1 MALDIDPNRVGR
13 GVKIDQAKRSAGPNG
28 FIDESRFQSPAG
40 MGVDPRARALNSST
54 ADANYQRSLAG
65 GSWSADAAE
74 RGQQQRDFH
83 QTDDFK
89 KYWNALDPATQLKEQ
104 AGTEAYKFRQNLG
117 EMQGDARNDIK
128 AQAGQA
134 LDEGIRNTRQ
144 GANSRGLLYS
154 GLRQGAEQGMRG
166 RIANAMASQ
175 MSQSNRGLANEAD
188 AKDRAVASMGLASA
202 QQAQDASSRASEMS
216 VQNSIYRAQQM
227 QQLSGAVGYGF
238 GLASGGG
245 GDKKTDSGLVTSN
258 YDKYGGGSY
267 GGGR

>member
-1 MALDIDPNRVGR
+1 MALDIDPNKAGR
-13 GVKIDQAKRSAGPNG
+13 GAKIDQAKRSAGPNG
-28 FIDESRFQSPAG
+28 LIDESQFQSPSG
-40 MGVDPRARALNSST
+40 MGVDPRARALNAST
-54 ADANYQRSLAG
+54 ADRNYQSSLVG
-65 GSWSADAAE
+65 GRWSADAAE

-117 EMQGDARNDIK
+117 GMQNEAQDDIK
-128 AQAGQA
+128 SQAGQA
-134 LDEGIRNTRQ
+134 LDEGIRSTRQ

-154 GLRQGAEQGMRG
+154 GLRQGAEQGVRG
-166 RIANAMASQ
+166 RVANAMAGQ
-175 MSQSNRGLANEAD
+175 ISQSNRGLANEAD

-202 QQAQDASSRASEMS
+202 QQAQDAASRASEMS
-216 VQNSIYRAQQM
+216 AQNAIGRAQQM
-227 QQLSGAVGYGF
+227 QQLSGLIGYGF
-238 GLASGGG
+238 GQAMGGR
-245 GDKKTDSGLVTSN
+245 GDATSN